1 MARKRFTG
9 QLVFPL
15 AALAFFALVL
25 HFLPSFALPTVG
37 EAGLGAM
44 TEAQRKAYWRG
55 HTIYDVVEKCVGLA
69 LAVSVMIL
77 AVRLAGAFFF
87 DVVFRVRKGR
97 AAPHFIRDIFALVAY
112 VVLGALVLKLSFPT
126 LSLGALLSGSA
137 LLGIIVGLALQ
148 DTLGN
153 LFAGVSLQADK
164 PFEVGDV
171 ITVGAWTGVVESVTW
186 RAIKLRTFSNQVVL
200 VSNSALAK
208 ESIEVA
214 PRDNLNARAVFFNAV
229 YTDSPAKVIHVVREA
244 VRDAENVSQQI
255 TPVVR
260 VRNLGDFAVDYE
272 IKYWLEDYAKQHD
285 TDALIRQLIWY
296 AFRRARLTFAYP
308 TQTLYVER
316 PPRDGGGGASAPL
329 DRVAERL
336 SAVDIFA
343 PLSAEEVS
351 RLAAGAESRT
361 YAPGESIIRAGE
373 AGDSMFVVNRGAVEV
388 RISSHGGKVR
398 TVASLDEGDFFGEMA
413 LFTGEPRTANV
424 CATEETE
431 VLEIGHQ
438 ALKQLFESNP
448 DLVEALSHT
457 IEERRAGL
465 TATAARQSMGDEPV
479 SLLTSIKR
487 FFGLDD

>member
-1 MARKRFTG
+1 MARKRSTG
-9 QLVFPL
+9 QFVFPL
-15 AALAFFALVL
+15 IALAFFALAL
-25 HFLPSFALPTVG
+25 HFLPAFAPPTVG
-37 EAGLGAM
+37 EAELRSLPK
-44 TEAQRKAYWRG
+44 AQLNDYWRG
-55 HTIYDVVEKCVGLA
+55 HTTYDLIKKCVELA
-69 LAVSVMIL
+69 LAASVMLL
-77 AVRLAGAFFF
+77 AVRLAGVFFF
-87 DVVFRVRKGR
+87 DLVFRVRKGR
-97 AAPHFIRDIFALVAY
+97 PAPHFLRDIFALIAY
-112 VVLGALVLKLSFPT
+112 VVLSALILKILFPA

-164 PFEVGDV
+164 PFDVGDV

-186 RAIKLRTFSNQVVL
+186 RAVKVRTFSNQVVL
-200 VSNSALAK
+200 VSNSSLAK

-214 PRDNLNARAVFFNAV
+214 PRDNLNARVVFFNAV

-260 VRNLGDFAVDYE
+260 IRNLGDFSVDYE
-272 IKYWLEDYAKQHD
+272 VKYWLVDYTKQHD
-285 TDALIRQLIWY
+285 SDALVRQLIWY

-308 TQTLYVER
+308 TQTLYLER
-316 PPRDGGGGASAPL
+316 PARDGGRTDAPL

-343 PLSAEEVS
+343 PLSPEEVS
-351 RLAAGAESRT
+351 RLAASAESRT

-388 RISSHGGKVR
+388 RIASHGGKVR
-398 TVASLDEGDFFGEMA
+398 TVAALDEGDFFGEMA

-424 CATEETE
+424 VATEETE
-431 VLEIGHQ
+431 VLEIGHL
-438 ALKQLFESNP
+438 ALKRLFESNP
-448 DLVEALSHT
+448 DLVESLSHI

-465 TATAARQSMGDEPV
+465 TATAARQSLGDEPV
-479 SLLTSIKR
+479 SLLTSIRR
-487 FFGLDD
+487 FFGID

>member
-1 MARKRFTG
+1 MTRKRFIG
-9 QLVFPL
+9 QFVFPL
-15 AALAFFALVL
+15 IALAFFALAL
-25 HFLPSFALPTVG
+25 HFLPSFAPPTVG
-37 EAGLGAM
+37 EAELSALSD
-44 TEAQRKAYWRG
+44 AQRKAYWRG
-55 HTIYDVVEKCVGLA
+55 HTTYDLIDTCLRIA
-69 LAVSVMIL
+69 RAVSVMLL
-77 AVRLAGAFFF
+77 AVRLAGVFFF
-87 DVVFRVRKGR
+87 DLVFRVRKR
-97 AAPHFIRDIFALVAY
+97 REAPHFVRDIFALVAY
-112 VVLGALVLKLSFPT
+112 VVLTALILKLSFPT

-164 PFEVGDV
+164 PFDVGDV

-186 RAIKLRTFSNQVVL
+186 RAVKVRTFTNRVVL
-200 VSNSALAK
+200 VSNSSLAK
-208 ESIEVA
+208 ESIEVS
-214 PRDNLNARAVFFNAV
+214 PRDNLNARIVFFNAV

-244 VRDAENVSQQI
+244 VRDAENVSQKV

-272 IKYWLEDYAKQHD
+272 IKYWLDDYAKYND
-285 TDALIRQLIWY
+285 TDALVRQLIWY

-316 PPRDGGGGASAPL
+316 PARDGGRNEAPL

-351 RLAAGAESRT
+351 RLAAGAESHT

-373 AGDSMFVVNRGAVEV
+373 AGDSMFVVNRGTVEV
-388 RISSHGGKVR
+388 RISAHGGKVR
-398 TVASLDEGDFFGEMA
+398 TVATLDEGDFFGEMA

-424 CATEETE
+424 VATQETE

-438 ALKQLFESNP
+438 ALKRLFESNP
-448 DLVEALSHT
+448 DLVESLSHT

-465 TATAARQSMGDEPV
+465 TATAARQSLGDEPV

-487 FFGLDD
+487 FFGMD

>member
-9 QLVFPL
+9 QLIFPL
-15 AALAFFALVL
+15 VALAFFALAL
-25 HFLPSFALPTVG
+25 HFLPSFAPPTIG
-37 EAGLGAM
+37 EAELRSLSD
-44 TEAQRKAYWRG
+44 AQRKSYWRG
-55 HTIYDVVEKCVGLA
+55 RTTYDLIETCTWLA
-69 LAVSVMIL
+69 LALSGMLLV
-77 AVRLAGAFFF
+77 VRLAGAFFF
-87 DVVFRVRKGR
+87 DLVFRVRKGR

-112 VVLGALVLKLSFPT
+112 VVLTALILKLSFPT

-153 LFAGVSLQADK
+153 LFAGISLQADK
-164 PFEVGDV
+164 PFDVGDV
-171 ITVGAWTGVVESVTW
+171 ITVGVWSGVVESVTW
-186 RAIKLRTFSNQVVL
+186 RAVKVRTFSNQVLL

-214 PRDNLNARAVFFNAV
+214 PRDNLNARNVFFNAV

-244 VRDAENVSQQI
+244 VRDAENVSQKI

-260 VRNLGDFAVDYE
+260 IRNLGDFAVDYE
-272 IKYWLEDYAKQHD
+272 VKYWLEDYTKQHD
-285 TDALIRQLIWY
+285 SDALIRQLIWY

-308 TQTLYVER
+308 TQTLYLER
-316 PPRDGGGGASAPL
+316 PARDRGRTDAPL

-343 PLSAEEVS
+343 PLSPEEVS
-351 RLAAGAESRT
+351 RLAEGAESRT

-388 RISSHGGKVR
+388 RISSSGGKAR

-424 CATEETE
+424 VATGETE

-438 ALKQLFESNP
+438 ALKRLFESNP
-448 DLVEALSHT
+448 DLVESLSHI

-487 FFGLDD
+487 FFSLD